1 MARGDQIYVMQE
13 FMNLH
18 GLYEHH
24 GIDCGDGSVIHYRKG
39 TEVIERTPIDTFMLG
54 ESTFYV
60 KDYSTSFTPDVV
72 IHRAET
78 RLGER
83 NYNLIFNNCEH
94 FATWCKTGVSHSS
107 QVQDFIPFINQV
119 NPQQLFEPIA
129 QSLNRSKRP
138 DALQLLDQAL
148 ADIKV
153 IWDDSQPKYQQAT
166 QDLKSWDK
174 VAKEAVKRGR
184 DDLARAAIAQKLIA
198 QKRATE
204 LKSQLE
210 HLASMTQTLI
220 RNHQQLDLK

>member
-1 MARGDQIYVMQE
+1 
-13 FMNLH
+13 
-18 GLYEHH
+18 
-24 GIDCGDGSVIHYRKG
+24 
-39 TEVIERTPIDTFMLG
+39 MLG
-54 ESTFYV
+54 ESMFYV

-129 QSLNRSKRP
+129 RSLDSSKRP
-138 DALQLLDQAL
+138 DARQLLDQAL

-166 QDLKSWDK
+166 QDLKSWDQ
-174 VAKEAVKRGR
+174 VAKAAVRRGR